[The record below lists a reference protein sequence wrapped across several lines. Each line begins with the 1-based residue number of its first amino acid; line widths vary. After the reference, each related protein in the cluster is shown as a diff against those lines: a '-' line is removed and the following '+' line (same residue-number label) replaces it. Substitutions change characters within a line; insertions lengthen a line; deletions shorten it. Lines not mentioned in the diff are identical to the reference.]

1 MLYFSYS
8 KGTEEIKMKKYNLSE
23 IMKNA
28 WAMKKT
34 NGNASFSDCL
44 RKAWAKAKNVK
55 KIFDGSDSV
64 MLNGFQFALWE
75 KYGKRRIYINNY
87 SGHNKSNAGGY
98 IDLDRGNKIVATGC
112 VKFAAL
118 SFLNEYEIAA

>member
-1 MLYFSYS
+1 
-8 KGTEEIKMKKYNLSE
+8 MKKYNLSE

-75 KYGKRRIYINNY
+75 R
-87 SGHNKSNAGGY
+87 KS
-98 IDLDRGNKIVATGC
+98 K
-112 VKFAAL
+112 
-118 SFLNEYEIAA
+118 